1 MPSLYGYIISPIDNK
16 KEDSNEKKE
25 TNKEQ
30 QTQLKAEV
38 LVFAS
43 SAWCESYWCLKQGTV
58 SIDK

>member
-1 MPSLYGYIISPIDNK
+1 MMPSLYGYIIFPIDNK

-38 LVFAS
+38 L
-43 SAWCESYWCLKQGTV
+43 
-58 SIDK
+58 

>member
-1 MPSLYGYIISPIDNK
+1 MISPTDIK

-38 LVFAS
+38 LVVAS
-43 SAWCESYWCLKQGTV
+43 SDVKT
-58 SIDK
+58 IDVWNKEQ